1 MSASP
6 ELLDSLAAQHP
17 EIAELIA
24 ERDKY
29 RDALQV
35 NIPHFSNLGDVPP
48 GHYYSPIP
56 SIPDIKQNEARLFG
70 NVSRTLP
77 GIEFNEEA
85 QVRLVGEFAD
95 KYYGEMPFE
104 PHKKDGLRFYFE
116 NVMFSYG
123 DATSLYCM
131 IRHLRPRR
139 IVEIGSGFSSA
150 VSLDTNDLFFDGQ
163 IQCTFV
169 EPNNE
174 RLLSLLT
181 EKDKVTSKIV
191 KSLAQDVDLSVFAEL
206 EANDILFVDSSHVS
220 KIGSD
225 VNRIVFEIL
234 PILAP
239 GVQIHFHDV
248 FLPLE
253 YPPQWIYEGRAWNEA
268 YLLRAFLQYN
278 SAFEVVLMN
287 TFMGHFHADLMNAR
301 MPLFMRN
308 PGASFWIRK
317 TR

>member
-1 MSASP
+1 
-6 ELLDSLAAQHP
+6 L
-17 EIAELIA
+17 
-24 ERDKY
+24 R
-29 RDALQV
+29 
-35 NIPHFSNLGDVPP
+35 
-48 GHYYSPIP
+48 
-56 SIPDIKQNEARLFG
+56 AR
-70 NVSRTLP
+70 P
-77 GIEFNEEA
+77 GIEFNEAA
-85 QVRLVGEFAD
+85 QVRLVEEFAD

-163 IQCTFV
+163 IKCTFV
-169 EPNNE
+169 EPNDE
-174 RLLSLLT
+174 RLQSLLT
-181 EKDKVTSKIV
+181 AKDKVTSRLV
-191 KSLAQDVDLSVFAEL
+191 KSLVQDVDLSVFAEL
-206 EANDILFVDSSHVS
+206 EANDIVFVDSSHVS

-234 PILAP
+234 PMLAP
-239 GVQIHFHDV
+239 GVHIHFHDV

-278 SAFEVVLMN
+278 DTFEVVFTN
-287 TFMGHFHADLMNAR
+287 TFMGHFHADLMNER

>member
-1 MSASP
+1 MSVST
-6 ELLDSLAAQHP
+6 ELLNSLAAQYP
-17 EIAELIA
+17 EVASLIS

-29 RDALQV
+29 REERHTNV
-35 NIPHFSNLGDVPP
+35 SHFSNLGDVPP

-56 SIPDIKQNEARLFG
+56 SIPDVQKDEARLFG
-70 NVSRTLP
+70 NISRTLP
-77 GIEFNEEA
+77 GIDFKEQD
-85 QVRLVGEFAD
+85 QVRLMEEFAD
-95 KYYGEMPFE
+95 QYYGEMPFE

-150 VSLDTNDLFFDGQ
+150 VSLDTNDLFFDSQ
-163 IQCTFV
+163 IKCTFV

-181 EKDKVTSKIV
+181 EKDKVTSNIV
-191 KSLAQDVDLSVFAEL
+191 KSLAQEVDLSVFAEL
-206 EANDILFVDSSHVS
+206 QENDILFVDSSHVS

-234 PILAP
+234 PMLAA
-239 GVQIHFHDV
+239 GVHIHFHDV

-287 TFMGHFHADLMNAR
+287 TFMGHFHAPFLNER

-308 PGASFWIRK
+308 PGASFWIKK